1 MPSHTH
7 HPNTRPRRSGS
18 SSSSSRTDGRVADSG
33 RRAASAGAVLRAVL
47 ANGPIARST
56 IARITGLSPASVT
69 GHCTELTRLGLLREL
84 PGEVRSNG
92 AGRPHIPV
100 DIDVSRH
107 VVAAVH
113 IAVKW
118 TTTALLD
125 LRGRVIAQ
133 HQSPHDSTDPGCVVE
148 RAAESLEA
156 LYAAYAARAPHAANA
171 ANAANARP
179 LGIGVA
185 TGGWVDPE
193 SGVVMDHPRL
203 GWSLVPLRDLL
214 AERTGLPVHVDG
226 HSRALLH
233 GEVLFGHGQARRVGS
248 ALHVF
253 VGNVVDAAFAT
264 RGEAHYG
271 SRAQAGAI
279 AHLPVEGSRE
289 PCSCGRTGCLEA
301 AVSEQTLTRRAYEQ
315 GIIAAPELR
324 LLLDAA
330 RAGNEAAADLFVERS
345 RLVGRA
351 VAMLM
356 DVFGP
361 DLVIVMEP
369 SLPYLPA
376 ALAALRTAARE
387 NVRTVCEVDSMLVPT
402 SFPGT
407 VLETAGGAVFLD
419 ALYRNPLGLEERINS
434 ETWNVD
440 TAARFR

>member
-1 MPSHTH
+1 MPGHTH
-7 HPNTRPRRSGS
+7 PTSTTTRPRHASGTDEG
-18 SSSSSRTDGRVADSG
+18 RVDGRIAESG

-47 ANGPIARST
+47 DHGPIARST

-69 GHCTELTRLGLLREL
+69 GHSSGLTRLGLLREL

-92 AGRPHIPV
+92 LGRPHVPV
-100 DIDVSRH
+100 DIDTSQH
-107 VVAAVH
+107 LVAAVH
-113 IAVKW
+113 IAVRW

-125 LRGRVIAQ
+125 LRGRVLARSLTL
-133 HQSPHDSTDPGCVVE
+133 HESTDPAAVVE
-148 RAAESLEA
+148 HAARSLDA
-156 LYAAYAARAPHAANA
+156 LYTAHAERGGD
-171 ANAANARP
+171 ARP

-193 SGVVMDHPRL
+193 AGVVMDHPRL
-203 GWSLVPLRDLL
+203 GWSLVPLRDRL
-214 AERTGLPVHVDG
+214 AERTGLPVRVDG

-233 GEVLFGHGQARRVGS
+233 GEVLFGQASTAGS
-248 ALHVF
+248 VLHVF

-289 PCSCGRTGCLEA
+289 PCSCGRIGCLEA
-301 AVSEQTLTRRAYEQ
+301 AVSEHTLTRRAHEQ
-315 GIIAAPELR
+315 GIIPALDIR

-330 RAGNEAAADLFVERS
+330 SAGNEAAVEIFVERA

-361 DLVIVMEP
+361 EIAIVMEP
-369 SLPYLPA
+369 SLPRLPS
-376 ALAALRTAARE
+376 ALAALRSAARE
-387 NVRTVCEVDSMLVPT
+387 NVRTVCDVDKVLIPT
-402 SFPGT
+402 SFPGR

-419 ALYRNPLGLEERINS
+419 ALYRNPLAFEGRISDRLANGINLEDC
-434 ETWNVD
+434 NVD
-440 TAARFR
+440 TTGLLR

>member
-7 HPNTRPRRSGS
+7 HPNTRPRRGGS
-18 SSSSSRTDGRVADSG
+18 IGGSARTDGRVADSG

-69 GHCTELTRLGLLREL
+69 GHCTELTQLGLLREL

-133 HQSPHDSTDPGCVVE
+133 HQSPHDTTDPARIVE
-148 RAAESLEA
+148 RAADSLEA
-156 LYAAYAARAPHAANA
+156 LYTANGGD
-171 ANAANARP
+171 ARP

-233 GEVLFGHGQARRVGS
+233 GEVLFGRASRVGS
-248 ALHVF
+248 VLHVF

-279 AHLPVEGSRE
+279 AHLPVEGSSE

-301 AVSEQTLTRRAYEQ
+301 AVSEHTLARRAHEQ
-315 GIIAAPELR
+315 GVIAAPDF
-324 LLLDAA
+324 LLLFDAA
-330 RAGNEAAADLFVERS
+330 RAGNRAAVELFIERS

-351 VAMLM
+351 VALLM

-361 DLVIVMEP
+361 EVVIVVEP
-369 SLPYLPA
+369 TLPYVPA
-376 ALAALRTAARE
+376 ALAALRAAARE
-387 NVRTVCEVDSMLVPT
+387 NVRTVCDVDNMLIPT
-402 SFPGT
+402 SFPGS
-407 VLETAGGAVFLD
+407 VLETAGGAVILD
-419 ALYRNPLGLEERINS
+419 ALYRNPLAFGDGNRDADRINS
-434 ETWNVD
+434 EDCNVD
-440 TAARFR
+440 TAGPLR

>member
-1 MPSHTH
+1 MPGSTH
-7 HPNTRPRRSGS
+7 PTTRPRHAGRS
-18 SSSSSRTDGRVADSG
+18 DGRIDGRIADSG
-33 RRAASAGAVLRAVL
+33 RRAASAGAVLRVVL
-47 ANGPIARST
+47 EHGPIARST

-69 GHCTELTRLGLLREL
+69 GHSTELAGLGLLREL
-84 PGEVRSNG
+84 PDEVRSNG

-100 DIDVSRH
+100 DIDVSQH
-107 VVAAVH
+107 LVAGVH

-125 LRGRVIAQ
+125 LRGRVLAR
-133 HQSPHDSTDPGCVVE
+133 HRSLHESTEPGAVVS
-148 RAAESLEA
+148 AAGRSLSA
-156 LYAAYAARAPHAANA
+156 LYAAYGGEGRA
-171 ANAANARP
+171 

-203 GWSLVPLRDLL
+203 GWSLVPLRERL
-214 AERTGLPVHVDG
+214 AECTGLPVHVDG

-233 GEVLFGHGQARRVGS
+233 GEVLFGRASRVGS
-248 ALHVF
+248 VLHVF

-289 PCSCGRTGCLEA
+289 PCSCGRIGCLEA
-301 AVSEQTLTRRAYEQ
+301 AVSEHTLARRAHSQ
-315 GIIAAPELR
+315 GVISTADFR

-330 RAGNEAAADLFVERS
+330 RGGNEAAVLLFMERA

-351 VAMLM
+351 VALLM

-361 DLVIVMEP
+361 EMVIVMEP
-369 SLPYLPA
+369 TLPYVPS
-376 ALAALRTAARE
+376 ALAALRAAVKE
-387 NVRTVCEVDSMLVPT
+387 NVRTVCDVDNMLIPT
-402 SFPGT
+402 SFPGS

-419 ALYRNPLGLEERINS
+419 ALYRNPLAFADRINS
-434 ETWNVD
+434 EDCNVD
-440 TAARFR
+440 TTGRVR

>member
-1 MPSHTH
+1 MPGHTH
-7 HPNTRPRRSGS
+7 PTTTTTRPRHA
-18 SSSSSRTDGRVADSG
+18 SRTEGRVDGRIAESG
-33 RRAASAGAVLRAVL
+33 RRSASAGAVLRAVL
-47 ANGPIARST
+47 DHGPIARST

-69 GHCTELTRLGLLREL
+69 GHSSELTRLGLLREL

-92 AGRPHIPV
+92 LGRPHVPV
-100 DIDVSRH
+100 DIDTSLH
-107 VVAAVH
+107 LVAAVH
-113 IAVKW
+113 IAVRW

-125 LRGRVIAQ
+125 LRGRVLARSLTL
-133 HQSPHDSTDPGCVVE
+133 HESTDPAAVVE
-148 RAAESLEA
+148 HAARSLDA
-156 LYAAYAARAPHAANA
+156 LYAAHGGD
-171 ANAANARP
+171 ARP

-193 SGVVMDHPRL
+193 AGVVMGHPRL
-203 GWSLVPLRDLL
+203 GWSLVPLRDRL
-214 AERTGLPVHVDG
+214 AERTGLPVRVDG

-233 GEVLFGHGQARRVGS
+233 GEVLFGQASKAGS
-248 ALHVF
+248 VLHVF

-289 PCSCGRTGCLEA
+289 PCSCGRIGCLEA
-301 AVSEQTLTRRAYEQ
+301 AVSEHTLTRRAHEQ
-315 GIIAAPELR
+315 GIIPAPDIR

-330 RAGNEAAADLFVERS
+330 HTGNKAAVEIFVERA

-361 DLVIVMEP
+361 EIAIVMEP
-369 SLPYLPA
+369 SLPRLPS
-376 ALAALRTAARE
+376 ALAALRSAVRE
-387 NVRTVCEVDSMLVPT
+387 NVRTVCDVDNALMPT
-402 SFPGT
+402 SFPGR

-419 ALYRNPLGLEERINS
+419 ALYRNPLAFEDRIAGRINS
-434 ETWNVD
+434 EDCNVD
-440 TAARFR
+440 TTGLLR

>member
-1 MPSHTH
+1 
-7 HPNTRPRRSGS
+7 
-18 SSSSSRTDGRVADSG
+18 
-33 RRAASAGAVLRAVL
+33 
-47 ANGPIARST
+47 
-56 IARITGLSPASVT
+56 
-69 GHCTELTRLGLLREL
+69 
-84 PGEVRSNG
+84 
-92 AGRPHIPV
+92 
-100 DIDVSRH
+100 
-107 VVAAVH
+107 
-113 IAVKW
+113 
-118 TTTALLD
+118 
-125 LRGRVIAQ
+125 
-133 HQSPHDSTDPGCVVE
+133 
-148 RAAESLEA
+148 
-156 LYAAYAARAPHAANA
+156 
-171 ANAANARP
+171 
-179 LGIGVA
+179 VA

-214 AERTGLPVHVDG
+214 ASRTGLPVHVDG

-233 GEVLFGHGQARRVGS
+233 GEALFGHARRVGS

-315 GIIAAPELR
+315 GIIAAPDLR

-387 NVRTVCEVDSMLVPT
+387 NVRTVCDVDSMLVPT

-419 ALYRNPLGLEERINS
+419 ALYRNPLGLEEWINS

>member
-1 MPSHTH
+1 MPGSTH
-7 HPNTRPRRSGS
+7 PTTRPRHAGRS
-18 SSSSSRTDGRVADSG
+18 DGRIDGRIADSG
-33 RRAASAGAVLRAVL
+33 RRAASAGAVLRVVL
-47 ANGPIARST
+47 EHGPIARST

-69 GHCTELTRLGLLREL
+69 GHSTELAGLGLLREL
-84 PGEVRSNG
+84 PDEVRSNG

-100 DIDVSRH
+100 DIDVSQH
-107 VVAAVH
+107 LVAGVH

-125 LRGRVIAQ
+125 LRGRVLAR
-133 HQSPHDSTDPGCVVE
+133 HRSLHESTEPGAVVS
-148 RAAESLEA
+148 AAGRSLSA
-156 LYAAYAARAPHAANA
+156 LYAAYGGEGRA
-171 ANAANARP
+171 

-203 GWSLVPLRDLL
+203 GWSLVPLRERL
-214 AERTGLPVHVDG
+214 AECTGLPVHVDG

-233 GEVLFGHGQARRVGS
+233 GEVLFGRASRVGS
-248 ALHVF
+248 VLHVF

-289 PCSCGRTGCLEA
+289 PCSCGRIGCLEA
-301 AVSEQTLTRRAYEQ
+301 AVSEHTLARRAHSQ
-315 GIIAAPELR
+315 GVISTADFR

-330 RAGNEAAADLFVERS
+330 RGGNEAAVLLFMERA

-351 VAMLM
+351 VALLM

-361 DLVIVMEP
+361 EMVIVMEP
-369 SLPYLPA
+369 TLPYVPS
-376 ALAALRTAARE
+376 ALAALRAAVKE
-387 NVRTVCEVDSMLVPT
+387 NVRTVCDVDNMLIPT
-402 SFPGT
+402 SFPGS

-419 ALYRNPLGLEERINS
+419 ALYRNPLAFADRINS
-434 ETWNVD
+434 EDCNVD
-440 TAARFR
+440 TTGPLR

>member
-1 MPSHTH
+1 MSGHTH
-7 HPNTRPRRSGS
+7 PTTRPRHAG
-18 SSSSSRTDGRVADSG
+18 RTDGRIDGRVADSG
-33 RRAASAGAVLRAVL
+33 RRAASAGAVLRVVL
-47 ANGPIARST
+47 DHGPIARST

-69 GHCTELTRLGLLREL
+69 GHSTELTRLGLLREL

-100 DIDVSRH
+100 DIDVSQH
-107 VVAAVH
+107 LVAGVH

-125 LRGRVIAQ
+125 LRGRVLAR
-133 HQSPHDSTDPGCVVE
+133 HRSPHESTEPAVIVSSAV
-148 RAAESLEA
+148 RSLSA
-156 LYAAYAARAPHAANA
+156 LYAAHGGEG
-171 ANAANARP
+171 RP

-193 SGVVMDHPRL
+193 AGVVMDHPRL
-203 GWSLVPLRDLL
+203 GWSLVPLRERL
-214 AERTGLPVHVDG
+214 AECTGLPVHVDG

-233 GEVLFGHGQARRVGS
+233 GEVLFGRASRVGS
-248 ALHVF
+248 VLHVF

-301 AVSEQTLTRRAYEQ
+301 AVSEQTLTRRAHEL
-315 GIIAAPELR
+315 GVIAAPEIG

-330 RAGNEAAADLFVERS
+330 RAGNEAAVELFIERS

-351 VAMLM
+351 VALLM

-361 DLVIVMEP
+361 EVTIVMEP
-369 SLPYLPA
+369 SLPYVPS
-376 ALAALRTAARE
+376 ALAALRAAVKE
-387 NVRTVCEVDSMLVPT
+387 NVRTVCDVDNMLIPT
-402 SFPGT
+402 SFPGS

-419 ALYRNPLGLEERINS
+419 ALYRNPLAFSDRINS
-434 ETWNVD
+434 EDCNVD
-440 TAARFR
+440 TTGLAR